1 MKKDTREI
9 YKVLLKHGKKVLYSE
24 EFVRAFHQKH
34 HYRTSVAEH
43 TLQVAAISV
52 RLCRFLKR
60 HGIAVDERAAV
71 RGALMHDLGMVGRRE
86 KYKNDVE
93 CSQRHP
99 IESAKVAR
107 RLYPDLDQKTVDII
121 ERHMWPVKPY
131 PLPTS
136 VESIVVSLA
145 DKWGS
150 ITDLLPFAQPWEHRW
165 AGTFVKE

>member
-121 ERHMWPVKPY
+121 ERHILRWKALWCRWRISGVRLRICC
-131 PLPTS
+131 PLPSRGNTVGQEPS
-136 VESIVVSLA
+136 
-145 DKWGS
+145 
-150 ITDLLPFAQPWEHRW
+150 
-165 AGTFVKE
+165 